1 MAEFFRTSTVWV
13 VDFHYD
19 GRARRWF
26 KAFGQHDDVP
36 ALMTATL
43 HELYGNRARL
53 AGARPA
59 THDEETRYLRDELPT
74 NAYCPTGR

>member
-43 HELYGNRARL
+43 HEL
-53 AGARPA
+53 
-59 THDEETRYLRDELPT
+59 
-74 NAYCPTGR
+74 